1 MTFSSDVSSTTEAPE
16 TTPATTSS
24 CVDRHF
30 ALMSYDNSRFIS
42 SQSVK
47 VVGADCEEVSALGD
61 FTNGASSHID
71 LTTCCLPD
79 GEFEIQC
86 VNSESDDGLGWS
98 GGSLFVEG
106 QEVCANGAKTGSI
119 LCLGK

>member
-1 MTFSSDVSSTTEAPE
+1 MTFGSDVTTTTAPE
-16 TTPATTSS
+16 TTPVTT

-30 ALMSYDNSRFIS
+30 ALMSYDNSPFS
-42 SQSVK
+42 SAQSVK
-47 VVGADCEEVSALGD
+47 VVAADCEGVSALGNFAD
-61 FTNGASSHID
+61 SASDHID

-86 VNSESDDGLGWS
+86 VNSEADDGLGWS
-98 GGSLFVEG
+98 GGSLFIEG

-119 LCLGK
+119 LRLGM